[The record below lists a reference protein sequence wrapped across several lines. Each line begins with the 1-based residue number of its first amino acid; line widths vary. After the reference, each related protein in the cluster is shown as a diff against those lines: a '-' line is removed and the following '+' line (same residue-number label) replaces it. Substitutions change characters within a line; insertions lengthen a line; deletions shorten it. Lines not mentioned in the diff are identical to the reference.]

1 MVPGQLLS
9 RHLSADGLRVMQL
22 AGLGTRAV
30 RGGGYVR
37 VMRGDST
44 DQLDPRNIYRSQP
57 R

>member
-30 RGGGYVR
+30 RGGYVR
-37 VMRGDST
+37 VMWGDST